1 MRFSIMLRERITKI
15 YSYRG
20 NLWKIAFS
28 RVKAKYSNAFL
39 GVFWAVVNP
48 LLLMLVITFV
58 FTFIFKAEIKNFPL
72 FVLAGIIPWMFFSSS
87 LFDAAGSIINQRGLL
102 QQFNIPKEIFPIS
115 VVLANFLEFIAGF
128 CTLYFV
134 FLFFNFKIISLVP
147 FLFIVLFL
155 HFLFIC
161 GISLML
167 SVLNVVY
174 RDITHFL
181 GVMLMIWFWITP
193 IFYSSEMLPE
203 QLRWVISINPMSC
216 YIQYYRDVIF
226 NGNLPSISIFAGT
239 FLWAIVSLILGFKVF
254 SYFEKE
260 LFKKL

>member
-1 MRFSIMLRERITKI
+1 
-15 YSYRG
+15 
-20 NLWKIAFS
+20 
-28 RVKAKYSNAFL
+28 
-39 GVFWAVVNP
+39 
-48 LLLMLVITFV
+48 
-58 FTFIFKAEIKNFPL
+58 
-72 FVLAGIIPWMFFSSS
+72 
-87 LFDAAGSIINQRGLL
+87 
-102 QQFNIPKEIFPIS
+102 
-115 VVLANFLEFIAGF
+115 
-128 CTLYFV
+128 
-134 FLFFNFKIISLVP
+134 
-147 FLFIVLFL
+147 
-155 HFLFIC
+155 
-161 GISLML
+161 ML

-181 GVMLMIWFWITP
+181 GVMLMLWFWITP